1 MQYNESRYIRIGE
14 HHVLQPEVPSD
25 KRIILF
31 NKEKKEE
38 QFWDR
43 KKLIKEYRD
52 IWYDFLPHTSKS
64 PIYTKMWQSATL
76 YDQDGLLV
84 SLNEED
90 SNYIDSIYKQE
101 RDRRVNGVW
110 FFNNGEPTWITG
122 DHYYFMMHSRMQR
135 HDGEGLYA
143 DYREFQAWYFKLL
156 YHCWQSP
163 NILGLFASKAKKTG
177 ITNCYWSGYSLNRS
191 TLYRNKNLGYMNI
204 QLQQAAKTFND
215 YFMYAYN
222 GLISPLKPE
231 TKLLSLVDGSVT
243 FGQSHNGSKKSR
255 KVNIEIEDDL
265 NTTVQC
271 VPTKAKA
278 FDVAVMDSIGIDEPT
293 KFKESFEE
301 IWRTNKESIKIQSKF
316 NGRAFLF
323 NYTEGSDTQ
332 SFREARDV
340 FYDSKL
346 STAVTNPKNQTK
358 SGLICYHLPAYASW
372 EGAFNKYGKCDEEKA
387 HKEIEFERNSVRT
400 NKRQLQ
406 VITRQYANTDR
417 EAWGSAGGGSTFDPI
432 RLADLRADLELDQRS
447 SPENNYVAGKFEWVN
462 KTWELGLKNKRP
474 RGQFCP
480 VEFIPL
486 TEEEKFNGIEGK
498 GRMYNDIPPSIRNLP
513 LKLGRDEWGNIL
525 RPDKF
530 QFILGGDPTQEA
542 AASEVIEGSKNAYF
556 TMSRADDRL
565 DSLMGKVSSKILHF
579 EYFDRPELPD
589 EAYEDLVKQIIY
601 FGSLNAIEA
610 NVPAMAT
617 RLMQEGLGLYMLV
630 KNEEGVICL
639 WERWMGLAHETE
651 KTYHLLRT
659 TNNGADKNERLEQ
672 FVSLMKRYITKPAEG
687 EKDYGKTIKSERLL
701 RQLSE
706 VDVTNT
712 KLYDLFMAWG
722 YCLLA
727 DDIYTSLLLTDVE
740 QFSPLNVNAVL
751 SAFNR

>member
-1 MQYNESRYIRIGE
+1 MNNYTQIGE
-14 HHVLQPEVPSD
+14 HKVVLPDMPSD
-25 KRIILF
+25 KKSILF
-31 NKEKKEE
+31 WEEKKEN

-43 KKLIKEYRD
+43 SKIIKQYRD
-52 IWYDFLPHTSKS
+52 IWYSFLPYSSKS

-76 YDQDGLLV
+76 YDQDERLI
-84 SLNEED
+84 SLSHED
-90 SNYIDSIYKQE
+90 SKYIDEIYKQE
-101 RDRRVNGVW
+101 RDRRLYGVW
-110 FFNNGEPTWITG
+110 FFNNGVPTWITG
-122 DHYYFMMHSRMQR
+122 DHYFFLKEARMQR

-143 DYREFQAWYFKLL
+143 DYREFQSWYFKLM

-163 NILGLFASKAKKTG
+163 NILGLFCSKAKKTG

-204 QLQQAAKTFND
+204 NLQQSAKTFND

-222 GLISPLKPE
+222 GLISPIKPE
-231 TKLLSLVDGSVT
+231 TKLLSLVEGSVV
-243 FGQSHNGSKKSR
+243 FGLSQNGSKKER
-255 KVNIEIEDDL
+255 KSTISPEDDL
-265 NTTVQC
+265 NTTVTC

-301 IWRTNKESIKIQSKF
+301 IWRTNKESVKIQSKF

-346 STAVTNPKNQTK
+346 STSLIHPKKQTK

-372 EGAFNKYGKCDEEKA
+372 EGAFDRYGHCDEEKA
-387 HKEIEFERNSVRT
+387 HKEIEFERSTVRQ

-432 RLADLRADLELDQRS
+432 RIADLRSDLDLEARS
-447 SPENNYVAGKFEWVN
+447 SPDNVYVDGKFEWVN
-462 KTWELGLKNKRP
+462 KTWESGLFNKRP

-480 VEFIPL
+480 VEFIP
-486 TEEEKFNGIEGK
+486 TTPEEKANGIEGK
-498 GRMYNDIPPSIRNLP
+498 VRMYNDIPSALRNYI
-513 LKLGRDEWGNIL
+513 LKLGRDEWGNLL
-525 RPDKF
+525 RPDRF
-530 QFILGGDPTQEA
+530 QFTLGGDPTQEA
-542 AASEVIEGSKNAYF
+542 AASEVIEGSKNAYI

-565 DSLMGKVSSKILHF
+565 DSIMGKIASKVLHF
-579 EYFDRPELPD
+579 EYFHRPELPD

-601 FGSLNAIEA
+601 CGSLNAVEA

-630 KNEEGVICL
+630 KNEEGIITL

-672 FVSLMKRYITKPAEG
+672 FVALMKRYITKPAEG
-687 EKDYGKTIKSERLL
+687 EKDYGRTIKSERLL
-701 RQLSE
+701 RQLAE

-722 YCLLA
+722 YCLLT
-727 DDIYTSLLLTDVE
+727 DDIYSGLLLTDMDN
-740 QFSPLNVNAVL
+740 FSPLNINAVL
-751 SAFNR
+751 GAFGR